1 MDDLATEIEDLVES
15 SVASNTW
22 KVYKTAVDSFQN
34 FRQLYDMSQ
43 SWPDPLMTSIFIL
56 LSYPTRI
63 ILRPQ
68 S

>member
-1 MDDLATEIEDLVES
+1 MDELATEIYDLVES

-22 KVYKTAVDSFQN
+22 KAYKTAVDSFQN

-43 SWPDPLMTSIFIL
+43 SWAISP
-56 LSYPTRI
+56 
-63 ILRPQ
+63 ILRRANNAKLNAEEKRAA